1 MHASRR
7 AAAFTKQLLAFSRKQ
22 VLQPRSLNLS
32 SVLHRTQKML
42 LQLIGEKFEIKLHCP
57 DELPSVMADEGNME
71 QILINLVVN
80 ARDAMPEGG
89 LIEITTE
96 SVTLDSTAAKLIT
109 EARAGQFV
117 CLSVKDNG
125 CGMDTQLLTRIFDPF
140 FTTKEIGKGTGL
152 GLSTIH
158 GIVKQHEGW
167 INVTSRVG
175 CGTTYK
181 IYFPTC
187 NSPAQPPAPP
197 FVEQSSELESGKG
210 ETILVVEDEDSVRE
224 MACMALQQ
232 RGYHVIQA
240 ANGPH
245 AIEVW
250 DQCTTPIKL
259 LLADM
264 VMPFGMTG
272 GELAKILLAK
282 NPQLKVVYTSGY
294 NTQFLRRDSL
304 LAQGVNF
311 IPKPYDVQTVSKA
324 VRLCLDGGKL
334 PQYRVRAPKP
344 ELATVE

>member
-1 MHASRR
+1 
-7 AAAFTKQLLAFSRKQ
+7 
-22 VLQPRSLNLS
+22 
-32 SVLHRTQKML
+32 ML
-42 LQLIGEKFEIKLHCP
+42 LQLIGEKFEVKLHCLE
-57 DELPSVMADEGNME
+57 ELPTVMADEGSIE
-71 QILINLVVN
+71 QILINLVIN
-80 ARDAMPEGG
+80 ARDAMPKGG
-89 LIEITTE
+89 LIEIATE
-96 SVTLDSTAAKLIT
+96 SVTLDVNAAKLIS

-125 CGMDTQLLTRIFDPF
+125 CGMDTQLLTKIFDPF
-140 FTTKEIGKGTGL
+140 FTTKEVGKGTGL

-175 CGTTYK
+175 CGTTFK

-187 NSPAQPPAPP
+187 DSPAQLPTVSVA
-197 FVEQSSELESGKG
+197 EKGSELESGKG

-224 MACMALQQ
+224 MACTTLQR

-259 LLADM
+259 LLTDM

-272 GELAKILLAK
+272 GELAKILLTK
-282 NPQLKVVYTSGY
+282 NPQLEIVYTSGY

-311 IPKPYDVQTVSKA
+311 IPKPYDVQTLSKA

-334 PQYRVRAPKP
+334 PQYRARAPKP
-344 ELATVE
+344 ELAPIA